1 MLGLLCRLVDAGL
14 ADNKDPTAPHQGS
27 RCCRAPFIRIHV
39 GRYVTWIGKVQGR
52 FGDCRGNDNYGCC
65 VEAGMNRLARM
76 CTRLAQGR
84 SWTPTDGER
93 HDAVAVGLAT

>member
-1 MLGLLCRLVDAGL
+1 
-14 ADNKDPTAPHQGS
+14 
-27 RCCRAPFIRIHV
+27 
-39 GRYVTWIGKVQGR
+39 
-52 FGDCRGNDNYGCC
+52 
-65 VEAGMNRLARM
+65 MNRLARM